1 MQTKVHFMCLIIFQ
15 NFCNASFYPEK
26 SMLCLHGYIPKR
38 QHSVNESDNQ
48 TLADKLAREIAVI
61 AMVKV

>member
-1 MQTKVHFMCLIIFQ
+1 
-15 NFCNASFYPEK
+15 
-26 SMLCLHGYIPKR
+26 MLCLHGYIPKR